1 MSERGGDLYL
11 LRHQISFMDSY
22 VTTFVVTA
30 CTARRRSRVAPPP
43 RGLEV
48 RRYGSLADK
57 GVLYGR
63 PGRPLFKSK
72 MSDHTPP
79 SRKAHR
85 QEKPFIGISP
95 NLAIP
100 ISTTPRFMQP
110 TAASRALVGKD
121 PITSGA
127 KPACSPRPA
136 AQFGADAKVTVRAK
150 TPPSRKFAKSQ
161 DISLSPA
168 CAPEPDGIAPVAA
181 REALSP
187 YSQCI
192 EDERRRAFS
201 TAVPSLDA
209 LLSSLEET
217 SPSPVSSPAPDDFNM
232 SPDAAAEAFLPS
244 SPSRRMPLQS
254 RGSASLG
261 SRRPSDAKG
270 TENVYFSLT
279 PPGKGMTKASADVLE
294 EALSAGLKRLES
306 PRVSDAMPTAAPVV
320 PNIFSPESD
329 KSVAEEEDTESHG
342 ISPVGSLWESQI
354 RSQSVAEEEGTELEL
369 EVNAAAEAPESDVA
383 EAAAESETLETALVT
398 EAFELGLEA
407 EEPEAAEGTW
417 VPSSLQLDGDG
428 LDDDELDDDEIFA
441 SSSELQL
448 APMSTT
454 AAPALVEAA
463 PMMAP
468 VLLEAVPAASIP
480 PGASPVAPETLVA
493 RAAAKRA
500 MAALAAARAMSATMS
515 AACAEMQNED
525 DKQGADAEEEEDDEE
540 QLSDNM
546 VEAASVEPPRPLGSR
561 QFSLES
567 RQFSLEDYEA
577 QKQKRRRETAPPML
591 RPSAPR
597 MSRPPSRQQEQPP
610 PEQEQEP
617 PSPAPTSCTKS
628 AAAMDEGGLA
638 SPETPQWLRTAEV
651 TLRNTPLPVRPP
663 ALTSIKEAAASTA
676 SPTVAPSKPLAVSAG
691 RSVAALALTLA
702 LVAILGGLVS
712 LHYMSRPTEM
722 RPTDPL
728 LTEIT
733 EISPKS
739 LTEISADPLLI
750 TMLPLSVADL
760 ENVAPVPTM
769 ALKNV
774 APVPTMAHM
783 PTQAVFAPA
792 SVDFTSHARAPKS
805 RPKSRAPKPLAP
817 PVWTQIWTGSTALV
831 ALPSPPEITLPI
843 RVRLHAPPVF
853 FYAQHGV
860 HHLELAS
867 SMAACSVVESAAHG
881 PYSLTGLRL
890 PFPLLAPTPKK
901 SPKVDAALDDA
912 WHPSPA
918 HLALLPFGWHTGA
931 AAELLMPSPPEPEAR
946 EKGAPIDRAL
956 HALAVA
962 VGSLALLALSI
973 LYNPLRPAGRAA
985 LAAALAAERTV
996 PVQTTA
1002 ADVNPEVAT
1011 FREALLSPP
1020 VVTPVVTGSTR
1031 KPKSKSARHGAR
1043 PPTPPPFLSPGTGG
1057 TLAYGSESAYRI
1069 EVVQGTEG
1077 GVRVTPVRRSKRTGH
1092 VEGEAS
1098 SAVLR
1103 GK

>member
-1 MSERGGDLYL
+1 MAEILS
-11 LRHQISFMDSY
+11 
-22 VTTFVVTA
+22 
-30 CTARRRSRVAPPP
+30 
-43 RGLEV
+43 
-48 RRYGSLADK
+48 
-57 GVLYGR
+57 
-63 PGRPLFKSK
+63 
-72 MSDHTPP
+72 TPP

-121 PITSGA
+121 PITSGG

-136 AQFGADAKVTVRAK
+136 APFGADAKVTVRAK
-150 TPPSRKFAKSQ
+150 TPPSRKFAKSHE
-161 DISLSPA
+161 IGLSPA
-168 CAPEPDGIAPVAA
+168 YAPERDGIASAAA

-187 YSQCI
+187 SSQCI
-192 EDERRRAFS
+192 EEERRRAFS

-217 SPSPVSSPAPDDFNM
+217 SPSPFSSPAPDEFHM
-232 SPDAAAEAFLPS
+232 SPDAAAEAFLPP

-279 PPGKGMTKASADVLE
+279 PPGKGMAKSALASADVLE

-329 KSVAEEEDTESHG
+329 TSVAEEEDTE
-342 ISPVGSLWESQI
+342 
-354 RSQSVAEEEGTELEL
+354 L
-369 EVNAAAEAPESDVA
+369 EVEVDAAAEAPESEVA
-383 EAAAESETLETALVT
+383 EAAAEA
-398 EAFELGLEA
+398 EAFELGLEDEDTELELEAAA
-407 EEPEAAEGTW
+407 EPEAFELGLVEEDTELEAAAEPEAAEGAW

-428 LDDDELDDDEIFA
+428 LDDDRLDGDGLDDDEIFA
-441 SSSELQL
+441 SSSDMHLASMPTPAPELVD
-448 APMSTT
+448 AVPTT
-454 AAPALVEAA
+454 ASELI
-463 PMMAP
+463 
-468 VLLEAVPAASIP
+468 EAVPAASIP

-515 AACAEMQNED
+515 AACAEMHTEED
-525 DKQGADAEEEEDDEE
+525 KEGADAEEEEDEE

-546 VEAASVEPPRPLGSR
+546 VEAAPVEPPRPLRSR
-561 QFSLES
+561 QFSLD
-567 RQFSLEDYEA
+567 DYEA
-577 QKQKRRRETAPPML
+577 QKQRRRETAPPML
-591 RPSAPR
+591 RPSAPPSTAPR
-597 MSRPPSRQQEQPP
+597 MNRPPSRQQEQPP
-610 PEQEQEP
+610 PQQEQEQVQEL

-628 AAAMDEGGLA
+628 AAAADEGGLEGGLA

-663 ALTSIKEAAASTA
+663 ALTTALTSIKEAAASTV
-676 SPTVAPSKPLAVSAG
+676 SPKLTPSAVLSKPSTYSAG

-702 LVAILGGLVS
+702 LVATVGGLVS
-712 LHYMSRPTEM
+712 LHMSRPTEP
-722 RPTDPL
+722 RPTEPL
-728 LTEIT
+728 PTT
-733 EISPKS
+733 
-739 LTEISADPLLI
+739 T
-750 TMLPLSVADL
+750 LPLSAVDIERVVVSAVDI
-760 ENVAPVPTM
+760 ERVTTERRGEHV
-769 ALKNV
+769 
-774 APVPTMAHM
+774 

-792 SVDFTSHARAPKS
+792 CVDFTSLTRAPKS
-805 RPKSRAPKPLAP
+805 RPKRTPKSPA
-817 PVWTQIWTGSTALV
+817 WTGSTALV
-831 ALPSPPEITLPI
+831 ALPSQPEITLPI
-843 RVRLHAPPVF
+843 SVRLHAPPAF
-853 FYAQHGV
+853 FHAQHDA
-860 HHLELAS
+860 HYLDLAC
-867 SMAACSVVESAAHG
+867 SMAACSVAEAAAHG

-890 PFPLLAPTPKK
+890 PYPVHAPTPKVF
-901 SPKVDAALDDA
+901 PKVDAARDDA
-912 WHPSPA
+912 WQPTPA

-931 AAELLMPSPPEPEAR
+931 AAELLMPSPPEPDASVNEASV
-946 EKGAPIDRAL
+946 KGAPFARGM
-956 HALAVA
+956 HALAIA
-962 VGSLALLALSI
+962 VLSLALLALSI

-985 LAAALAAERTV
+985 LAAVLAAEHTV
-996 PVQTTA
+996 QVQTTA
-1002 ADVNPEVAT
+1002 AAVNPEVAT
-1011 FREALLSPP
+1011 IGEALLSPP
-1020 VVTPVVTGSTR
+1020 VAAGSTR
-1031 KPKSKSARHGAR
+1031 KPKSKGAR

-1057 TLAYGSESAYRI
+1057 LLAYGSESAYRI

>member
-1 MSERGGDLYL
+1 VLFPTVDLTGRNPEIQIEMATMTL
-11 LRHQISFMDSY
+11 LS
-22 VTTFVVTA
+22 
-30 CTARRRSRVAPPP
+30 
-43 RGLEV
+43 
-48 RRYGSLADK
+48 
-57 GVLYGR
+57 
-63 PGRPLFKSK
+63 
-72 MSDHTPP
+72 TPP

-121 PITSGA
+121 PITSGG

-136 AQFGADAKVTVRAK
+136 APFGADAKVTVRAK
-150 TPPSRKFAKSQ
+150 TPPSRKFAKSHE
-161 DISLSPA
+161 IGLSPA
-168 CAPEPDGIAPVAA
+168 CAPERDGIASAAA

-187 YSQCI
+187 SSQCI
-192 EDERRRAFS
+192 EEERRRAFS

-217 SPSPVSSPAPDDFNM
+217 SPSPFSSPAPDEFHR
-232 SPDAAAEAFLPS
+232 SPDAAAEAFLPP

-279 PPGKGMTKASADVLE
+279 PPGKGMAKSALASADVLE

-329 KSVAEEEDTESHG
+329 TSVAEEEDTE
-342 ISPVGSLWESQI
+342 
-354 RSQSVAEEEGTELEL
+354 L
-369 EVNAAAEAPESDVA
+369 EVEVDAAAEAPKSEVA
-383 EAAAESETLETALVT
+383 EAAAAA
-398 EAFELGLEA
+398 EAFELGLEEDTELEA
-407 EEPEAAEGTW
+407 AAEPEAAEGAW

-428 LDDDELDDDEIFA
+428 LDDDRLDGDGLDDDEIFA
-441 SSSELQL
+441 NSSEMHL
-448 APMSTT
+448 ASMPTQAPELVDAVPTT
-454 AAPALVEAA
+454 ASELI
-463 PMMAP
+463 
-468 VLLEAVPAASIP
+468 EAVPAASIP

-515 AACAEMQNED
+515 AACAEMHTEED
-525 DKQGADAEEEEDDEE
+525 KGGADAEEEEDEE
-540 QLSDNM
+540 QLSGNM
-546 VEAASVEPPRPLGSR
+546 VEAAPVEPPRPLRSR
-561 QFSLES
+561 QFSLD
-567 RQFSLEDYEA
+567 DYEA
-577 QKQKRRRETAPPML
+577 QKQRRRETAPPML
-591 RPSAPR
+591 RPSAPPSTAPR
-597 MSRPPSRQQEQPP
+597 MNRPLSRQQEQPP
-610 PEQEQEP
+610 PQQEQEQVQEL

-628 AAAMDEGGLA
+628 AAAADEGGLEGGLA

-663 ALTSIKEAAASTA
+663 ALTTALTSIKEAAASTV
-676 SPTVAPSKPLAVSAG
+676 SPKLTPNAVLSKPSTYSAG

-702 LVAILGGLVS
+702 LIATVGGLVS
-712 LHYMSRPTEM
+712 LHMSRPTEP
-722 RPTDPL
+722 RPTEPL
-728 LTEIT
+728 PTT
-733 EISPKS
+733 
-739 LTEISADPLLI
+739 T
-750 TMLPLSVADL
+750 LPLSAVDIERVVVSAIDI
-760 ENVAPVPTM
+760 ERVTM
-769 ALKNV
+769 ERRDE
-774 APVPTMAHM
+774 HM

-792 SVDFTSHARAPKS
+792 CVDFTSLTRAPKS
-805 RPKSRAPKPLAP
+805 RPKRTPKSPA
-817 PVWTQIWTGSTALV
+817 WTGSTALV
-831 ALPSPPEITLPI
+831 ALPSQPEITLPI
-843 RVRLHAPPVF
+843 SVRLHAPPAF
-853 FYAQHGV
+853 FHAQHDA
-860 HHLELAS
+860 HYLDLAC
-867 SMAACSVVESAAHG
+867 SMAACSVAEAAAHG

-890 PFPLLAPTPKK
+890 PYPVHAPTPKV
-901 SPKVDAALDDA
+901 SPKVDAARDDA
-912 WHPSPA
+912 WQPTPA

-931 AAELLMPSPPEPEAR
+931 AAELLMPSPPEPDASVNEASV
-946 EKGAPIDRAL
+946 KGAPFARGM
-956 HALAVA
+956 HALAIA
-962 VGSLALLALSI
+962 VLSLALLALSI

-985 LAAALAAERTV
+985 LAAVLAAEHTV
-996 PVQTTA
+996 QVQTTA
-1002 ADVNPEVAT
+1002 AAVNPEVAT
-1011 FREALLSPP
+1011 IGEALLSPP
-1020 VVTPVVTGSTR
+1020 VAAGSTR
-1031 KPKSKSARHGAR
+1031 KPKSKGAR

-1057 TLAYGSESAYRI
+1057 LLAYGSESAYRI

>member
-1 MSERGGDLYL
+1 
-11 LRHQISFMDSY
+11 
-22 VTTFVVTA
+22 
-30 CTARRRSRVAPPP
+30 
-43 RGLEV
+43 
-48 RRYGSLADK
+48 
-57 GVLYGR
+57 
-63 PGRPLFKSK
+63 
-72 MSDHTPP
+72 
-79 SRKAHR
+79 
-85 QEKPFIGISP
+85 
-95 NLAIP
+95 
-100 ISTTPRFMQP
+100 
-110 TAASRALVGKD
+110 
-121 PITSGA
+121 
-127 KPACSPRPA
+127 
-136 AQFGADAKVTVRAK
+136 
-150 TPPSRKFAKSQ
+150 
-161 DISLSPA
+161 
-168 CAPEPDGIAPVAA
+168 
-181 REALSP
+181 
-187 YSQCI
+187 
-192 EDERRRAFS
+192 
-201 TAVPSLDA
+201 
-209 LLSSLEET
+209 
-217 SPSPVSSPAPDDFNM
+217 
-232 SPDAAAEAFLPS
+232 
-244 SPSRRMPLQS
+244 
-254 RGSASLG
+254 
-261 SRRPSDAKG
+261 
-270 TENVYFSLT
+270 
-279 PPGKGMTKASADVLE
+279 
-294 EALSAGLKRLES
+294 
-306 PRVSDAMPTAAPVV
+306 
-320 PNIFSPESD
+320 
-329 KSVAEEEDTESHG
+329 
-342 ISPVGSLWESQI
+342 
-354 RSQSVAEEEGTELEL
+354 
-369 EVNAAAEAPESDVA
+369 
-383 EAAAESETLETALVT
+383 
-398 EAFELGLEA
+398 
-407 EEPEAAEGTW
+407 
-417 VPSSLQLDGDG
+417 
-428 LDDDELDDDEIFA
+428 
-441 SSSELQL
+441 
-448 APMSTT
+448 
-454 AAPALVEAA
+454 
-463 PMMAP
+463 
-468 VLLEAVPAASIP
+468 
-480 PGASPVAPETLVA
+480 
-493 RAAAKRA
+493 
-500 MAALAAARAMSATMS
+500 
-515 AACAEMQNED
+515 
-525 DKQGADAEEEEDDEE
+525 
-540 QLSDNM
+540 
-546 VEAASVEPPRPLGSR
+546 
-561 QFSLES
+561 
-567 RQFSLEDYEA
+567 
-577 QKQKRRRETAPPML
+577 
-591 RPSAPR
+591 
-597 MSRPPSRQQEQPP
+597 
-610 PEQEQEP
+610 
-617 PSPAPTSCTKS
+617 
-628 AAAMDEGGLA
+628 MDEGGLA

-651 TLRNTPLPVRPP
+651 TLRTTPLPVRPA

-728 LTEIT
+728 LT
-733 EISPKS
+733 
-739 LTEISADPLLI
+739 

-805 RPKSRAPKPLAP
+805 RPKSRAPKSLAP

-853 FYAQHGV
+853 FNAQHGV

-1020 VVTPVVTGSTR
+1020 VAAGSTR
-1031 KPKSKSARHGAR
+1031 KPKSKGAR

-1057 TLAYGSESAYRI
+1057 LLAYGSESAYRI

-1077 GVRVTPVRRSKRTGH
+1077 GVRVTPVRRSKRTGN